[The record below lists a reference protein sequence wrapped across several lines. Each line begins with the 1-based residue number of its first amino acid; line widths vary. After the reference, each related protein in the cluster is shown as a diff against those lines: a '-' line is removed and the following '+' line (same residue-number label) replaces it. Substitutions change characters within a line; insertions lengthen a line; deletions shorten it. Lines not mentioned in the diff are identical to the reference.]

1 MWSIFFCCH
10 WSSVKGMVK
19 ARKSIDWKYFRNV
32 LPVYRT
38 TALQLW
44 WFTLDNSIME
54 INSIS
59 SCTSYPF
66 LLCHLSSS
74 SRSLIRY
81 VWRWFEFHTRAH
93 NFHQLQNKCTIY
105 ISMVAHYPAI
115 INSILCTITHTH
127 TSRKSINWN
136 LFNMVKSFSDD
147 VKWYDMRFYRL
158 YAASNDWLP
167 NNWTFYAAAAVFL
180 YFVVIFTEILKPK

>member
-127 TSRKSINWN
+127 THPVEVSIETYSIWLNPFRMTWSDMICDFIVCTQPPTIGSPITEHFTLLL
-136 LFNMVKSFSDD
+136 LFF
-147 VKWYDMRFYRL
+147 F
-158 YAASNDWLP
+158 
-167 NNWTFYAAAAVFL
+167 
-180 YFVVIFTEILKPK
+180 ILS

>member
-1 MWSIFFCCH
+1 MSYVLCEQNICVECLQNRSTHWMLAELTSNRIMKLIHMQALAYYSAQFYDTNRNVKHFFCCH

-127 TSRKSINWN
+127 I
-136 LFNMVKSFSDD
+136 
-147 VKWYDMRFYRL
+147 
-158 YAASNDWLP
+158 P
-167 NNWTFYAAAAVFL
+167 
-180 YFVVIFTEILKPK
+180 